1 MRVQKRCGVRYN
13 PLPHGKG
20 QDVVCPA
27 HAATSAKC
35 DKRQI
40 RFIDLFAGC
49 GGLSEGF
56 IQAGYAP
63 VAHVEMDK
71 AACFTLKTRMAYHW
85 LKKNGKLADYCAYLR
100 GEISMQRRGMGQLI

>member
-1 MRVQKRCGVRYN
+1 MRVQKRCGVRHDS
-13 PLPHGKG
+13 LPCSKG

-27 HAATSAKC
+27 HAVASAKC

-63 VAHVEMDK
+63 VAHMEVYE
-71 AACFTLKTRMAYHW
+71 
-85 LKKNGKLADYCAYLR
+85 LR
-100 GEISMQRRGMGQLI
+100 

>member
-13 PLPHGKG
+13 SLPHGKG
-20 QDVVCPA
+20 QDVVCHA
-27 HAATSAKC
+27 HAVACAKC

-56 IQAGYAP
+56 IQAGYTP
-63 VAHVEMDK
+63 VANVEV
-71 AACFTLKTRMAYHW
+71 
-85 LKKNGKLADYCAYLR
+85 NGMMCHLN
-100 GEISMQRRGMGQLI
+100 EMGDCNART